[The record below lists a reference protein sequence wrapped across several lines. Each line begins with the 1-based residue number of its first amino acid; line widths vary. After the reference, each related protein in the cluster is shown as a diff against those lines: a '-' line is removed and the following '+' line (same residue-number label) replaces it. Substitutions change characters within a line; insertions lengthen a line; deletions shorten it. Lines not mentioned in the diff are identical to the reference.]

1 MKAKVITPFTC
12 RISMKGYN
20 VGSIYEGTPERIAEL
35 EAKGLVE
42 AEQVETELPTA
53 HVPKA
58 EKKAPS
64 KKAK

>member
-1 MKAKVITPFTC
+1 
-12 RISMKGYN
+12 MKGYN

-35 EAKGLVE
+35 EAKGWVE
-42 AEQVETELPTA
+42 AEQVEPELPTA

-58 EKKAPS
+58 EKKAPT